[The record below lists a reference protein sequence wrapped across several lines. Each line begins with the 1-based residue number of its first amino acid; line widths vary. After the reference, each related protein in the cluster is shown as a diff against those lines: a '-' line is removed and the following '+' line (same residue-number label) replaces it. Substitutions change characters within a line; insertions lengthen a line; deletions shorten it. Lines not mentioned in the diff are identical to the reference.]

1 MKAATVRTGSTIRV
15 IALIALTA
23 ALALGSLWLVQVMER
38 RTEDSLPQP
47 VRTDPDF
54 YVERFNF
61 VRMAKTGEARYNL
74 TGSDMKHYPADDS
87 YVVQNPV
94 MHSYG
99 KDRPPMV
106 SSSRYATV
114 QNDNTEIRMY
124 DNVHID
130 RPASATKPRF
140 QLKTS
145 YLLLLPDED
154 VMKTPKPVEL
164 QQGASVL
171 TGVGMY
177 ANNTTGEFQLDGDV
191 KGRYQ
196 APPVKN

>member
-1 MKAATVRTGSTIRV
+1 MKTAIRPGHAIRV
-15 IALIALTA
+15 IVLLVITG
-23 ALALGSLWLVQVMER
+23 ALAFGSLWLVEVMQR
-38 RTEDSLPQP
+38 KTEDSLPQP

-74 TGSDMKHYPADDS
+74 TGSEMKHYPADDS

-106 SSSRYATV
+106 STSRYATV
-114 QNDNTEIRMY
+114 QNNNSEIRMY

-130 RPASATKPRF
+130 RPASSSKPRF

-145 YLLLLPDED
+145 YLLLLPDD
-154 VMKTPKPVEL
+154 DAMKTPKPVEL
-164 QQGASVL
+164 QQGMSVL

-177 ANNTTGEFQLDGDV
+177 ANNATGEFRLDGNV
-191 KGRYQ
+191 KGQYQ
-196 APPVKN
+196 APTTKN

>member
-1 MKAATVRTGSTIRV
+1 MKITARPGDAIRV
-15 IALIALTA
+15 ILLLVITG
-23 ALALGSLWLVQVMER
+23 ALALGSLWLVEVMQR
-38 RTEDSLPQP
+38 KTEDSLPRT

-54 YVERFNF
+54 YVQHFNF
-61 VRMAKTGEARYNL
+61 VRMAQTGEPRYNL
-74 TGSDMKHYPADDS
+74 TGTELKHYPGDDS
-87 YVVQNPV
+87 YLVQTPV

-106 SSSRYATV
+106 STSRYATV
-114 QNDNTEIRMY
+114 KNNNSEIRMY

-154 VMKTPKPVEL
+154 AMTTPKPVEL

-177 ANNTTGEFQLDGDV
+177 ANNATGEFKLDGNV
-191 KGRYQ
+191 KGQYQ
-196 APPVKN
+196 APPAKN